1 MNYQFILSHDFEI
14 VKCKCKCKC
23 KCKYSIIFVE
33 NVDQDLEQLCLEEEY
48 MDKLEEYYS
57 DYDYP
62 FD

>member
-14 VKCKCKCKC
+14 VKC